1 MSNKAY
7 TDNILEYAT
16 FGIDENIDAKTTVEV
31 NLRDL
36 VFVAQTLQEFVRY
49 FHNINH
55 YPTLDDLHKYLGS
68 RESNGA
74 YHLLSKANYEVMRRM
89 LPETMDELYDEGVF
103 DSPEMPFYFEPKDDF

>member
-16 FGIDENIDAKTTVEV
+16 FGIDENIDANETVEV

-49 FHNINH
+49 FHNRNH
-55 YPTLDDLHKYLGS
+55 YLTLEDIHRYL
-68 RESNGA
+68 
-74 YHLLSKANYEVMRRM
+74 
-89 LPETMDELYDEGVF
+89 
-103 DSPEMPFYFEPKDDF
+103 